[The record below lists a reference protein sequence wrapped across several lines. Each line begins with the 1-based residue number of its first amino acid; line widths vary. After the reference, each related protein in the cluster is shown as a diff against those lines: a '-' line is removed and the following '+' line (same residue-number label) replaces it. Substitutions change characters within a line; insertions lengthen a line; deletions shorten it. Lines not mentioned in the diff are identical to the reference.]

1 MLRSIVFAAIAP
13 HGSLAIPNARGPE
26 EKGKGDA
33 TAAGMEELG
42 RRFAAARPE
51 AVVVFTPHNVHVEG
65 ALAVVVSGKA
75 AGDLA
80 QWGGPQVRL
89 EGPLDR
95 ELAIAVKEAIR
106 NSGLPVV
113 GISFGGNDP
122 AMAVHPMDWAV
133 LIPYWYLGGR
143 SQPQV
148 PLVIISPCRDLGP
161 QEHVRAGRA
170 VASAAASSG
179 RRVALVAS
187 ADHGHGHDAA
197 GPYGIRP
204 ESRAYDDRVV
214 EIVRSG
220 RLERLLELDADWVNA
235 AAADSWWQMLML
247 HGALGDGL
255 RADLLSYE
263 APTYYG
269 MLTAAF
275 EVS

>member
-1 MLRSIVFAAIAP
+1 MSSIVFAAIAP
-13 HGSLAIPNARGPE
+13 HGSLAIPEARGPE

-33 TAAGMEELG
+33 TAAAMVELG
-42 RRFAAARPE
+42 HRFAAARPD
-51 AVVVFTPHNVHVEG
+51 AIVIFTPHNVHVEG
-65 ALAVVVSGKA
+65 ALAVVVAGKA
-75 AGDLA
+75 AGDLV

-95 ELAIAVKEAIR
+95 DLAVAVKDAIR
-106 NSGLPVV
+106 AAGLPVV

-122 AMAVHPMDWAV
+122 AATVHPMDWAV

-143 SQPQV
+143 SDPPV
-148 PLVIISPCRDLGP
+148 PLVIVSPCRDLGP
-161 QEHVRAGRA
+161 LEHVRAGRA
-170 VASAAASSG
+170 VAAAAASSG

-220 RLERLLELDADWVNA
+220 RLEGLLGLDAEWVNA

-247 HGALGDGL
+247 HGALGVGV